1 MKFLSFL
8 TIVITFTGCIS
19 QQYSSSPNNTVNLL
33 QIDNAL
39 EMAGE
44 KISFGLLDKTAI
56 AIVNIASNEQRISEY
71 IINELT
77 SAIVNHQK
85 LTTVSRQ
92 KILDIQKELQFN
104 MSGNISDDTAQRI
117 GHMIGASS
125 VVSGSLTKIANI
137 YRLNIQVLK
146 TETAEIQLAFGYDIL
161 NDSRLAGLTTNAIN
175 SNQIPNIQSP
185 LGNRGK
191 EWNEQDG
198 YTIVNGEN
206 YHYWLYS
213 TEFFCEYHKWNKN
226 IIGLST
232 NDQLS
237 ILLTALHNW
246 VESDGW
252 TIDYGNAWLS
262 DPNRNLAVSVKRLM
276 ASRGQDFGILNLDS
290 VFMDVSVTIVTRNTK
305 EATLIINYW
314 NFMKE
319 DYYKTWGY
327 PLIKY

>member
-8 TIVITFTGCIS
+8 IILITLGGCIS
-19 QQYSSSPNNTVNLL
+19 QEYSSSQNSAVNLL
-33 QIDNAL
+33 QIDDAL
-39 EMAGE
+39 GMAGE
-44 KISFGLLDKTAI
+44 KISFGLSDKTTI

-71 IINELT
+71 IINELI

-85 LTTVSRQ
+85 LTIVSRQ

-125 VVSGSLTKIANI
+125 VVSGSLTRIANF

-161 NDSRLAGLTTNAIN
+161 NDSRIVGLTTNT
-175 SNQIPNIQSP
+175 NQISNVQNP
-185 LGNRGK
+185 LGSRGK

-198 YTIVNGEN
+198 YAIVNGEN

-213 TEFFCEYHKWNKN
+213 TEFFCTYHNWNEK
-226 IIGLST
+226 IIGRST
-232 NDQLS
+232 NDRLS
-237 ILLTALHNW
+237 ILHTALQKW

-252 TIDYGNAWLS
+252 IIDYENAWLS
-262 DPNRNLAVSVKRLM
+262 DPNNNLAVSVKNLM
-276 ASRGQDFGILNLDS
+276 ASRGKVFGILNLDS
-290 VFMDVSVTIVTRNTK
+290 VYMDVSVTIVTKNIK

-319 DYYKTWGY
+319 DYYRTWGY